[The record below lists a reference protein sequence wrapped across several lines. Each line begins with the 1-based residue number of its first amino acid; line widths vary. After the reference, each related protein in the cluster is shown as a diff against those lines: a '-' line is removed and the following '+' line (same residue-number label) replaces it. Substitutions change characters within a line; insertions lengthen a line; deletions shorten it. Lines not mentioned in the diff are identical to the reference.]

1 MAFFFCANG
10 WPFARGSS
18 ALHTSERGHVL
29 RTSEFRV
36 LLFEAVEDGFLIAFA
51 GGESIFGP
59 AMRAIVGL
67 DPWQRRWIAE
77 ERIWWVSQDAI
88 SRLARRIPPVAEALE
103 QWHQRSPRI
112 EDDVTSFYASIRPRT
127 YRRVFIP
134 RDIESA
140 YHVLNLPPGAPAADV
155 TVARR
160 TLARQYHP
168 DAGGGHA
175 MMVSINLAA
184 DSILR
189 WLHQTVQ

>member
-1 MAFFFCANG
+1 M
-10 WPFARGSS
+10 
-18 ALHTSERGHVL
+18 HTADL
-29 RTSEFRV
+29 RI

-51 GGESIFGP
+51 GGEGIFGP
-59 AMRAIVGL
+59 AVRAIVGL

-77 ERIWWVSQDAI
+77 ERIWWISQDAI
-88 SRLARRIPPVAEALE
+88 SRVARAIPPLAEALE
-103 QWHQRSPRI
+103 HWHQRTPSI
-112 EDDVTSFYASIRPRT
+112 AEDVSSFYANIRSRAQ
-127 YRRVFIP
+127 RRVFIP

-140 YHVLNLPPGAPAADV
+140 YRILNLPPGAPAEDV

-160 TLARQYHP
+160 ALARQYHP

-189 WLHQTVQ
+189 WLHQTV

>member
-1 MAFFFCANG
+1 MDTAD
-10 WPFARGSS
+10 
-18 ALHTSERGHVL
+18 LH
-29 RTSEFRV
+29 V

-51 GGESIFGP
+51 GSESLFSP
-59 AMRAIVGL
+59 AVRSVVSL

-77 ERIWWVSQDAI
+77 ERIWWISQDAI
-88 SRLARRIPPVAEALE
+88 SRLARCIPSLAEALD

-112 EDDVTSFYASIRPRT
+112 EDDITSFYANIRPRAQ
-127 YRRVFIP
+127 RRVYIP

-140 YHVLNLPPGAPAADV
+140 YRVLHLPPGAPAEDV

-160 TLARQYHP
+160 ALARQYHP
-168 DAGGGHA
+168 DAGGGHT

-189 WLHQTVQ
+189 WLHQTV

>member
-1 MAFFFCANG
+1 MEA
-10 WPFARGSS
+10 
-18 ALHTSERGHVL
+18 TD
-29 RTSEFRV
+29 TRV

-51 GGESIFGP
+51 GSDGVFSP
-59 AMRAIVGL
+59 AVRVVIGL

-88 SRLARRIPPVAEALE
+88 SRLARRIPSLAEALD
-103 QWHQRSPRI
+103 QWHQRSPSI
-112 EDDVTSFYASIRPRT
+112 ADDVTSFYANIRPRPQ
-127 YRRVFIP
+127 RRIFIP

-140 YHVLNLPPGAPAADV
+140 YRLLNLPPGASAEDV

-160 TLARQYHP
+160 TMARRYHP

-184 DSILR
+184 DTILR
-189 WLHQTVQ
+189 WLHQTV

>member
-1 MAFFFCANG
+1 MEA
-10 WPFARGSS
+10 
-18 ALHTSERGHVL
+18 TDV
-29 RTSEFRV
+29 RV

-51 GGESIFGP
+51 GGDVFSP
-59 AMRAIVGL
+59 AVRVVVGL

-88 SRLARRIPPVAEALE
+88 SRLARRIPSLAEALD
-103 QWHQRSPRI
+103 QWHQRSPSI
-112 EDDVTSFYASIRPRT
+112 ADDVTSFYAHIRPRPQ
-127 YRRVFIP
+127 RRVFIP
-134 RDIESA
+134 RDIETA
-140 YHVLNLPPGAPAADV
+140 YRLLNLPPGATAEDV

-160 TLARQYHP
+160 TLARRYHP

-189 WLHQTVQ
+189 WLHQAV